1 MLARIKTPFTNFI
14 IYFDMNDTAS
24 SFVAKHV
31 VGIPKSGIR
40 EFFAIAATM
49 EDAISL
55 GIGEPDFV
63 TPWHIREAAIFA
75 LEKGKTSYTD
85 NLGLRRLRNE
95 ISSYVE
101 KNFNASYDPSCEIL
115 VGVGVSE
122 VLDCALRAII
132 NPGDRIMYH
141 EPCFVSYAANIRL
154 CHGVP
159 VAVHTRAENGF
170 EFDIED
176 VKRAWQPGCKAI
188 IINFPTNPTGGI
200 AEAGQLKKLAEF
212 AKEKDMLV
220 ISDEIYS
227 ELTYEGTH
235 VSIASFP
242 GMKDRTIFL
251 HGFSKAF
258 AMTGFRIG
266 FACSPKP
273 LIEAMMKTHQYA
285 IMCAPIISQEAAV
298 EALVNGKPDM
308 EKMRDQYMR
317 RRDFIVGRFNE
328 MGLECR
334 LPKGTFYAFPC
345 VKKYGLSS
353 MEFAKAVLDKAK
365 VAVVPGSAFGES
377 GEGFVRASFSTSY
390 QNLVEAADRMESVLS
405 KLKR

>member
-1 MLARIKTPFTNFI
+1 MKDGNPSR
-14 IYFDMNDTAS
+14 
-24 SFVAKHV
+24 FVASHV
-31 VGIPKSGIR
+31 INLPKSGIR
-40 EFFAIAATM
+40 EFFAIAANM

-95 ISSYVE
+95 IAKYVE
-101 KNFNASYDPSCEIL
+101 KNFGALYNPANEIL

-122 VLDCALRAII
+122 VLDCVLRAII
-132 NPGDRIMYH
+132 NPGDKIMYH
-141 EPCFVSYAANIRL
+141 EPCFVSYAPSIRL

-159 VAVHTRAENGF
+159 VAVRTRPEDDFAFN
-170 EFDIED
+170 IEQ
-176 VKRAWQPGCKAI
+176 VRSAWQPGCKAI
-188 IINFPTNPTGGI
+188 VINFPTNPTGGV
-200 AEAGQLKKLAEF
+200 ADRAQLEELAKF

-227 ELTYEGTH
+227 ELTYEGGH
-235 VSIASFP
+235 FSIAAID
-242 GMKDRTIFL
+242 GMKERTVFL

-266 FACSPKP
+266 YACAPRE
-273 LIEAMMKTHQYA
+273 IVEGMMKAHQYA
-285 IMCAPIISQEAAV
+285 LMCAPIVSQEAAV
-298 EALVNGKPDM
+298 EALVNGKSSM
-308 EKMRDQYMR
+308 EKMRDQYHR

-328 MGLECR
+328 MGMKCH
-334 LPKGTFYAFPC
+334 LPKGTFYAFPR
-345 VKKYGLSS
+345 VPDVGMSS
-353 MEFAKAVLDKAK
+353 MEFAKYILENAR

-377 GEGFVRASFSTSY
+377 GEGFLRASFSTSY
-390 QNLVEAADRMESVLS
+390 ENLVKAADRMEAAIA
-405 KLKR
+405 KLK

>member
-1 MLARIKTPFTNFI
+1 MKDGNPSR
-14 IYFDMNDTAS
+14 
-24 SFVAKHV
+24 FVASHV
-31 VGIPKSGIR
+31 INLPKSGIR
-40 EFFAIAATM
+40 EFFAIAANM

-95 ISSYVE
+95 IAKYVE
-101 KNFNASYDPSCEIL
+101 KNFGASYNPANEIL

-122 VLDCALRAII
+122 VLDCVLRAII
-132 NPGDRIMYH
+132 NPGDKIMYH
-141 EPCFVSYAANIRL
+141 EPCFVSYAPSIRL

-159 VAVHTRAENGF
+159 VAVKTRPEDDFAFN
-170 EFDIED
+170 IEQ
-176 VKRAWQPGCKAI
+176 VRSAWQPGCKAI
-188 IINFPTNPTGGI
+188 VINFPTNPTGGV
-200 AEAGQLKKLAEF
+200 ADRAQLEELAKF

-227 ELTYEGTH
+227 ELTYEGGH
-235 VSIASFP
+235 FSIAAID
-242 GMKDRTIFL
+242 GMKERTVFL

-266 FACSPKP
+266 YACAPHE
-273 LIEAMMKTHQYA
+273 IVEGMMKAHQYA
-285 IMCAPIISQEAAV
+285 LMCAPIVSQEAAV
-298 EALVNGKPDM
+298 EALVNGRPSM
-308 EKMRDQYMR
+308 EKMRDQYHR

-328 MGLECR
+328 MGMKCH
-334 LPKGTFYAFPC
+334 LPKGTFYAFPR
-345 VKKYGLSS
+345 VPDVGMSS
-353 MEFAKAVLDKAK
+353 MEFAKYILENAR

-377 GEGFVRASFSTSY
+377 GEGFLRASFSTSY
-390 QNLVEAADRMESVLS
+390 ENLVKAADRMEAAIA
-405 KLKR
+405 KLK

>member
-1 MLARIKTPFTNFI
+1 MKDGNPSR
-14 IYFDMNDTAS
+14 
-24 SFVAKHV
+24 FVASHV
-31 VGIPKSGIR
+31 INLPKSGIR
-40 EFFAIAATM
+40 EFFAIAANM

-95 ISSYVE
+95 IAKYVE
-101 KNFNASYDPSCEIL
+101 KNFGASYNPANEIL

-122 VLDCALRAII
+122 VLDCVLRAII
-132 NPGDRIMYH
+132 NPGDKIMYH
-141 EPCFVSYAANIRL
+141 EPCFVSYAPSIRL

-159 VAVHTRAENGF
+159 VAVRTRPEDDFAFN
-170 EFDIED
+170 IEQ
-176 VKRAWQPGCKAI
+176 VRSAWQPGCKAI
-188 IINFPTNPTGGI
+188 VINFPTNPTGGV
-200 AEAGQLKKLAEF
+200 ADRAQLEELAKF

-227 ELTYEGTH
+227 ELTYEGGH
-235 VSIASFP
+235 FSIAAIE
-242 GMKDRTIFL
+242 GMKERTVFL

-266 FACSPKP
+266 YACAPRE
-273 LIEAMMKTHQYA
+273 IVEGMMKAHQYA
-285 IMCAPIISQEAAV
+285 LMCAPIVSQEAAV
-298 EALVNGKPDM
+298 EALVNGRPSM
-308 EKMRDQYMR
+308 EKMRDQYHR

-328 MGLECR
+328 MGMKCH
-334 LPKGTFYAFPC
+334 LPKGTFYAFPR
-345 VKKYGLSS
+345 VPDVGMSS
-353 MEFAKAVLDKAK
+353 MEFAKYILENAR

-377 GEGFVRASFSTSY
+377 GEGFLRASFSTSY
-390 QNLVEAADRMESVLS
+390 ENLVKAADRMEAAIA
-405 KLKR
+405 KLK

>member
-1 MLARIKTPFTNFI
+1 MKDGNPSR
-14 IYFDMNDTAS
+14 
-24 SFVAKHV
+24 FVASHV
-31 VGIPKSGIR
+31 INLPKSGIR
-40 EFFAIAATM
+40 EFFAIAANM

-95 ISSYVE
+95 IAKYVE
-101 KNFNASYDPSCEIL
+101 KNFGASYNPANEIL

-122 VLDCALRAII
+122 VLDCVLRAII
-132 NPGDRIMYH
+132 NPGDKIMYH
-141 EPCFVSYAANIRL
+141 EPCFVSYAPSIRL

-159 VAVHTRAENGF
+159 VAVRTRPEDDFAFN
-170 EFDIED
+170 IEQ
-176 VKRAWQPGCKAI
+176 VRSAWQPGCKAI
-188 IINFPTNPTGGI
+188 VINFPTNPTGGV
-200 AEAGQLKKLAEF
+200 ADRAQLEELAKF

-227 ELTYEGTH
+227 ELTYEGGH
-235 VSIASFP
+235 FSIAAID
-242 GMKDRTIFL
+242 GMKERTVFL

-266 FACSPKP
+266 YACAPRE
-273 LIEAMMKTHQYA
+273 IVEGMMKAHQYA
-285 IMCAPIISQEAAV
+285 LMCAPIVSQEAAV
-298 EALVNGKPDM
+298 EALVNGRPSM
-308 EKMRDQYMR
+308 EKMRDQYHR

-328 MGLECR
+328 MGMKCH
-334 LPKGTFYAFPC
+334 LPKGTFYAFPR
-345 VKKYGLSS
+345 VPDVGMSS
-353 MEFAKAVLDKAK
+353 MEFAKYILENAR

-377 GEGFVRASFSTSY
+377 GEGFLRASFSTSY
-390 QNLVEAADRMESVLS
+390 ENLVKAADRMEVAIA
-405 KLKR
+405 KLK

>member
-1 MLARIKTPFTNFI
+1 MKDGNPSR
-14 IYFDMNDTAS
+14 
-24 SFVAKHV
+24 FVASHV
-31 VGIPKSGIR
+31 INLPKSGIR
-40 EFFAIAATM
+40 EFFAIAANM

-95 ISSYVE
+95 IAKYVE
-101 KNFNASYDPSCEIL
+101 KNFGASYNPANEIL

-122 VLDCALRAII
+122 VLDCVLRAII
-132 NPGDRIMYH
+132 NPGDKIMYH
-141 EPCFVSYAANIRL
+141 EPCFVSYAPSIRL

-159 VAVHTRAENGF
+159 VAVKTRPEDDFAFN
-170 EFDIED
+170 IEQ
-176 VKRAWQPGCKAI
+176 VRSAWQPGCKAI
-188 IINFPTNPTGGI
+188 VINFPTNPTGGV
-200 AEAGQLKKLAEF
+200 ADRAQLEELAKF

-227 ELTYEGTH
+227 ELTYEGGH
-235 VSIASFP
+235 FSIAAID
-242 GMKDRTIFL
+242 GMKERTVFL

-266 FACSPKP
+266 YACAPRE
-273 LIEAMMKTHQYA
+273 IVEGMMKAHQYA
-285 IMCAPIISQEAAV
+285 LMCAPIVSQEAAV
-298 EALVNGKPDM
+298 EALVNGKSSM
-308 EKMRDQYMR
+308 EKMRDQYHR

-328 MGLECR
+328 MGMKCH
-334 LPKGTFYAFPC
+334 LPKGTFYAFPR
-345 VKKYGLSS
+345 VPDVGMSS
-353 MEFAKAVLDKAK
+353 MEFAKYILENAR

-377 GEGFVRASFSTSY
+377 GEGFLRASFSTSY
-390 QNLVEAADRMESVLS
+390 ENLVKAADRMEAAIA
-405 KLKR
+405 KLK

>member
-1 MLARIKTPFTNFI
+1 MKDGNPSR
-14 IYFDMNDTAS
+14 
-24 SFVAKHV
+24 FVASHV
-31 VGIPKSGIR
+31 INLPKSGIR
-40 EFFAIAATM
+40 EFFAIAANM

-95 ISSYVE
+95 ISKYVE
-101 KNFNASYDPSCEIL
+101 KNFGASYNPANEIL

-122 VLDCALRAII
+122 VLDCVLRAII
-132 NPGDRIMYH
+132 NPGDKIMYH
-141 EPCFVSYAANIRL
+141 EPCFVSYAPSIRL

-159 VAVHTRAENGF
+159 VAVRTRPEDDFAFN
-170 EFDIED
+170 IEQ
-176 VKRAWQPGCKAI
+176 VRSAWQPGCKAI
-188 IINFPTNPTGGI
+188 VINFPTNPTGGV
-200 AEAGQLKKLAEF
+200 ADRAQLEELAKF

-227 ELTYEGTH
+227 ELTYEGGH
-235 VSIASFP
+235 FSIAAIE
-242 GMKDRTIFL
+242 GMKERTVFL

-266 FACSPKP
+266 YACAPRE
-273 LIEAMMKTHQYA
+273 IVEGMMKAHQYA
-285 IMCAPIISQEAAV
+285 LMCAPIVSQEAAV
-298 EALVNGKPDM
+298 EALVNGRSSM
-308 EKMRDQYMR
+308 EKMRDQYHR

-328 MGLECR
+328 MGMKCH
-334 LPKGTFYAFPC
+334 LPKGTFYAFPR
-345 VKKYGLSS
+345 VPDVGMSS
-353 MEFAKAVLDKAK
+353 MEFAKYILENAR

-377 GEGFVRASFSTSY
+377 GEGFLRASFSTSY
-390 QNLVEAADRMESVLS
+390 ENLVKAADRMEAAIA
-405 KLKR
+405 KLK

>member
-1 MLARIKTPFTNFI
+1 MKDGNPSR
-14 IYFDMNDTAS
+14 
-24 SFVAKHV
+24 FVASHV
-31 VGIPKSGIR
+31 INLPKSGIR
-40 EFFAIAATM
+40 EFFAIAANM

-95 ISSYVE
+95 ISKYVE
-101 KNFNASYDPSCEIL
+101 KNFGASYNPANEIL

-122 VLDCALRAII
+122 VLDCVLRAII
-132 NPGDRIMYH
+132 NPGDKIMYH
-141 EPCFVSYAANIRL
+141 EPCFVSYAPSIRL

-159 VAVHTRAENGF
+159 VAVRTRPEDDFAFN
-170 EFDIED
+170 IEQ
-176 VKRAWQPGCKAI
+176 VRSAWQPGCKAI
-188 IINFPTNPTGGI
+188 VINFPTNPTGGV
-200 AEAGQLKKLAEF
+200 ADRAQLEELAKF

-227 ELTYEGTH
+227 ELTYEGGH
-235 VSIASFP
+235 FSIAAID
-242 GMKDRTIFL
+242 GMKERTVFL

-266 FACSPKP
+266 YACAPRE
-273 LIEAMMKTHQYA
+273 IVEGMMKAHQYA
-285 IMCAPIISQEAAV
+285 LMCAPIVSQEAAV
-298 EALVNGKPDM
+298 EALVNGRPSM
-308 EKMRDQYMR
+308 EKMRDQYHR

-328 MGLECR
+328 MGMKCH
-334 LPKGTFYAFPC
+334 LPKGTFYAFPR
-345 VKKYGLSS
+345 VPDVGMSS
-353 MEFAKAVLDKAK
+353 MEFAKYILENAR

-377 GEGFVRASFSTSY
+377 GEGFLRASFSTSY
-390 QNLVEAADRMESVLS
+390 ENLVKAANRMEAAIA
-405 KLKR
+405 KLK

>member
-1 MLARIKTPFTNFI
+1 MKDGNPSR
-14 IYFDMNDTAS
+14 
-24 SFVAKHV
+24 FVASHV
-31 VGIPKSGIR
+31 INLPKSGIR
-40 EFFAIAATM
+40 EFFAIAANM

-95 ISSYVE
+95 ISKYVE
-101 KNFNASYDPSCEIL
+101 KNFGASYNPANEIL

-122 VLDCALRAII
+122 VLDCVLRAII
-132 NPGDRIMYH
+132 NPGDKIMYH
-141 EPCFVSYAANIRL
+141 EPCFVSYAPSIRL

-159 VAVHTRAENGF
+159 VAVKTRPEDDFAFN
-170 EFDIED
+170 IEQ
-176 VKRAWQPGCKAI
+176 VRSAWQPGCKAI
-188 IINFPTNPTGGI
+188 VINFPTNPTGGV
-200 AEAGQLKKLAEF
+200 ADRAQLEELAKF

-227 ELTYEGTH
+227 ELTYEGGH
-235 VSIASFP
+235 FSIAAID
-242 GMKDRTIFL
+242 GMKERTVFL

-266 FACSPKP
+266 YACAPRE
-273 LIEAMMKTHQYA
+273 IVEGMMKAHQYA
-285 IMCAPIISQEAAV
+285 LMCAPIVSQEAAV
-298 EALVNGKPDM
+298 EALVNGRPSM
-308 EKMRDQYMR
+308 EKMRDQYHR

-328 MGLECR
+328 MGMKCH
-334 LPKGTFYAFPC
+334 LPKGTFYAFPR
-345 VKKYGLSS
+345 VPDVGMSS
-353 MEFAKAVLDKAK
+353 MEFAKYILENAR

-377 GEGFVRASFSTSY
+377 GEGFLRASFSTSY
-390 QNLVEAADRMESVLS
+390 ENLVKAADRMEAAIA
-405 KLKR
+405 KLK